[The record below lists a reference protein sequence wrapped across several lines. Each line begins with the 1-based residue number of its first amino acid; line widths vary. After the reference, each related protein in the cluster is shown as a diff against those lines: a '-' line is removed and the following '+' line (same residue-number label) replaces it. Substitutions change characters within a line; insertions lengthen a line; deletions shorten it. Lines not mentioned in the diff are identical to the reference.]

1 MSNVCAVKGYFLI
14 FFTFM
19 TGGSVVYEPS
29 FEGTGQAGYTIS
41 VSFGF
46 FIHFSTF
53 ITMMMQKD
61 VSSYNTIFYFKY
73 KPPLKRGKRGR
84 HFLIEVLLSV
94 SCFIAKTDSKI
105 PGKKYY
111 QLFHEVSLLF

>member
-1 MSNVCAVKGYFLI
+1 MRGFVRVSNVCAVKGYFLI

-46 FIHFSTF
+46 FYPFLHFHHNDDA
-53 ITMMMQKD
+53 I
-61 VSSYNTIFYFKY
+61 
-73 KPPLKRGKRGR
+73 R
-84 HFLIEVLLSV
+84 
-94 SCFIAKTDSKI
+94 C
-105 PGKKYY
+105 
-111 QLFHEVSLLF
+111 